1 MRIRKAAAIFAF
13 AASTTGVGFA
23 IATATAAHAQ
33 SDPSLVYICPGVQN
47 GQPPNCKNDQE
58 FEVFDTNGAP
68 IYSVGEFG
76 GDAVFG
82 DNRSVFPPG
91 NVFDPAL
98 VESYTTPAKY
108 GKTTCTAPST
118 WIEPHGIWY
127 CTSSGKW
134 VKYMSIP

>member
-33 SDPSLVYICPGVQN
+33 GDAPLVYICPGVQN
-47 GQPPNCKNDQE
+47 GKTPSCTNGQE

-82 DNRSVFPPG
+82 DNRSVYPPG
-91 NVFDPAL
+91 TVTDPAL
-98 VESYTTPAKY
+98 VESYTTPARY

-134 VKYMSIP
+134 VKYLSIP